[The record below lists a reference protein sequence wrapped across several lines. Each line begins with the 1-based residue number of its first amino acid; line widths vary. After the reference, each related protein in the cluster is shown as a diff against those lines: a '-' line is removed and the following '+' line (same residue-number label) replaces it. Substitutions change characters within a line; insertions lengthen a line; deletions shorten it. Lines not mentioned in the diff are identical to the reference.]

1 MEQLGLGERS
11 RILQKRLK
19 GSQST
24 IFETYLEQK
33 SGFRILWTQE
43 GTSIVVWF
51 VAKHKDVSRLMRMI
65 DDCKSRTARQQISQ
79 SLISDLQNENLVT
92 TQNNGVLLDVFGN
105 VPLKLYEVKFHSISD
120 IANDLWTPILYLTDE
135 ERDVVEAEGT
145 VLVLGRSGTGKVS
158 SIQ

>member
-1 MEQLGLGERS
+1 
-11 RILQKRLK
+11 
-19 GSQST
+19 
-24 IFETYLEQK
+24 
-33 SGFRILWTQE
+33 
-43 GTSIVVWF
+43 
-51 VAKHKDVSRLMRMI
+51 MI

-79 SLISDLQNENLVT
+79 SLISDLQNENLVHQVT

-120 IANDLWTPILYLTDE
+120 IANDSWTPKLYLTDE

-158 SIQ
+158 RIQ

>member
-1 MEQLGLGERS
+1 
-11 RILQKRLK
+11 
-19 GSQST
+19 
-24 IFETYLEQK
+24 
-33 SGFRILWTQE
+33 
-43 GTSIVVWF
+43 
-51 VAKHKDVSRLMRMI
+51 MI

-79 SLISDLQNENLVT
+79 SLILHQVT

-120 IANDLWTPILYLTDE
+120 IANDSWTPKLYLTDE

-158 SIQ
+158 RIQ

>member
-19 GSQST
+19 GSRST

-51 VAKHKDVSRLMRMI
+51 VAKHKEVSRLMRMI

-79 SLISDLQNENLVT
+79 SLILHQVT

-120 IANDLWTPILYLTDE
+120 IANDSWTPKLYLTDE

-158 SIQ
+158 RIQ